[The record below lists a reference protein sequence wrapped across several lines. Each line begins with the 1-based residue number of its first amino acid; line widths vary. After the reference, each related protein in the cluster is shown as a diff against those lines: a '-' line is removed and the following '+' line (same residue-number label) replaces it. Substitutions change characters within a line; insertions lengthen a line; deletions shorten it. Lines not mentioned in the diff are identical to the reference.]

1 MSRHFALALALAAG
15 ACAAVA
21 LTGASGPLAPLGA
34 LGPRAAQAVTVSVAP
49 GDTAVDLGNTFSL
62 RITSDAFAPLKAYKL
77 LFGFNPAILQFLG
90 ATAGDVLT
98 GNGRPYAV
106 QVVPDVTAPT
116 DTAHVDCAQL
126 VGTTSGPGVLVY
138 FNFKAVGFGDSPI
151 TCDGADFRDAL
162 NNSTLPGC
170 APGMVHVVRPTPT
183 LPVSW
188 GRLKGAYR

>member
-1 MSRHFALALALAAG
+1 MSRPYALALALAAG
-15 ACAAVA
+15 ACAALA
-21 LTGASGPLAPLGA
+21 LPGARGPLAS
-34 LGPRAAQAVTVSVAP
+34 LGPRDARAATVSVAP

-62 RITSDAFAPLKAYKL
+62 RIVSDAFPGLKAYKL

-98 GNGRPYAV
+98 GTGRAFAV
-106 QVVPDVTAPT
+106 QVVADVTAPT

-151 TCDGADFRDAL
+151 VCDGADFRDAL
-162 NNSTLPGC
+162 NNSTIPGC
-170 APGMVHVVRPTPT
+170 AAGMVHVVRPVPAV
-183 LPVSW
+183 PVSW